1 MARKGIVRIFLAGFI
16 LIYAGALYGGGPK
29 LLGGLAW
36 GKYAADWDMG
46 NVLKPGHLFGLG
58 FEWGSGRLNCEV
70 DALYFLKTGAY
81 PSRGWDYEMGEISVP
96 FMAKYKFLS
105 RSTPFVLAGCEA
117 AYVLSHKQRP
127 GPSGGDTVYDMIDN
141 TRRIDYGLVVGAG
154 FALELGALSLELS
167 GRYHH
172 GLAKVSGLGYREYD
186 LQTREWVVVLGLL
199 FN

>member
-16 LIYAGALYGGGPK
+16 LIYAVALYGGRPK

-58 FEWGSGRLNCEV
+58 FEWGSGRLAVEV

-96 FMAKYKFLS
+96 FMAKYKFLA

-141 TRRIDYGLVVGAG
+141 TRRIDYGLVAGAG
-154 FALELGALSLELS
+154 FDLEVGSLTLELS

-186 LQTREWVVVLGLL
+186 LQTREWVVVLGIIL
-199 FN
+199 